1 MIRVGGQERG
11 ESFQP
16 DFQVALQ
23 RMSATGRF
31 LKMPA
36 EVSALRMRE
45 AADPGMLL
53 REMTSLLRHRN
64 HVDIQIFDIP
74 RRPGWKGAVM
84 VRLKQ
89 ALWKLLRYQHDRVC
103 FRQNLIN
110 SHVTALLAFQCE
122 HFSGEVDRLKARVA
136 DLEAGRGMER
146 PDFRRSA

>member
-11 ESFQP
+11 EALRP
-16 DFQVALQ
+16 DFQAALQ
-23 RMSATGRF
+23 RMNATGRF
-31 LKMPA
+31 LRMPA
-36 EVSALRMRE
+36 DVSALRMRE
-45 AADPGMLL
+45 AADPGALL

-103 FRQNLIN
+103 FRQNLVN
-110 SHVTALLAFQCE
+110 SHTTALLEFQRE
-122 HFSGEVDRLKARVA
+122 HFTGELNRLKARVA
-136 DLEAGRGMER
+136 DLEAGRGMDR